1 MIGKT
6 ISHYRIIEK
15 LGAGGMGV
23 VYKAEDTRLERFVAL
38 KFLPDAVAQD
48 RQALERF
55 RREAKAASSLNHPN
69 ICTIHDIGEDNG
81 RVFFAMEF
89 LDGVTLRHRIAGRP
103 LDTEMIL
110 TLGIDIADALDAA
123 HNQGIV
129 HRDIKPANVFVTK
142 RGHAKILDFG
152 LAKVESSKTA
162 SQIAGEN
169 TRTVDEQF
177 LTTPGSA
184 VGTVAYMSPE
194 QVSGKDLDARTDLFS
209 FGVMLYEMSTGALPF
224 LGETSGL
231 ISEAILNRTPLSP
244 LRLNPGLPPKL
255 EDIIHRA
262 LEKDRNLR
270 YQHASEM
277 RAELQR
283 LQRDSASGH
292 VPVKLAGRDSG
303 ERTATAIPRK
313 RTGIMAGVIGLLSI
327 AAGVA
332 GFFIYRSS
340 RAAPALSKE
349 WQQLT
354 FFTDSVV
361 YPTISPDGRMLAYI
375 RGNSSFL
382 GQGQVYVQ
390 FLPDGQPVQL
400 THDDTIKLAPAFSP
414 DGSRVAYGV
423 VAPWDTWVAPVLG
436 GQPQMLFA
444 NASSLTWIDK
454 GKRLLFSEIKEGL
467 HMAIVTTDE
476 NRGNSRDVYVP
487 DGERSMAHHSYLSPD
502 GRWLLVVQMDSRG
515 ELLPCRVVPFQG
527 TGDVRIVGPANR
539 QCIAGAWSADGKW
552 IYLSAETDGFHIWRQ
567 HFPDGVAEQVTF
579 GPTSQQGLEMAPD
592 GKSLVTSVGTA
603 DHSIWLHDK
612 DGDHQMSSQGQAWG
626 PAFSAD
632 GKNLYF
638 LTNNGQ
644 THGDELWVKD
654 LVTGSTSAIAPGAD
668 VQSYSVSHDGKQAVF
683 ATTGRDGHASIWIA
697 PTNRRSPAVRISSAA
712 SEDSPL
718 FLPGGDIVF
727 RAFEGGSNFIYRM
740 KTDGSGRQK
749 VMSDPILDLFSV
761 SPDGR
766 WVVAG
771 VPVAG
776 QDSTVATK
784 VFAVDGSQTATV
796 CVNYC
801 RLDWDVLGKVAYVAY
816 LDVANKSVVLPLK
829 ASGLPELPPTGA
841 LRIEDNANFKGA
853 AVLPQL
859 VESALGTTEY
869 AYTKHNTRRNIYR
882 IPLQ

>member
-1 MIGKT
+1 MIGET

-23 VYKAEDTRLERFVAL
+23 VYKAEDTRLDRFVAL

-69 ICTIHDIGEDNG
+69 ICTIHDIGEDKG
-81 RVFFAMEF
+81 RIFIAMEF
-89 LDGVTLRHRIAGRP
+89 LDGVSLRHRIAGRP
-103 LDTEMIL
+103 LDSEFIL

-123 HNQGIV
+123 HSQGIV

-152 LAKVESSKTA
+152 LAKVDSNKSP

-209 FGVMLYEMSTGALPF
+209 FGVVLYEMSTGALPF

-231 ISEAILNRTPLSP
+231 ISEAILNRAPLSP
-244 LRLNPGLPPKL
+244 LRLNPALPPKL

-292 VPVKLAGRDSG
+292 VAVTATGRDSS
-303 ERTATAIPRK
+303 TATVAALPRK
-313 RTGIMAGVIGLLSI
+313 GKGLLV
-327 AAGVA
+327 AAVGLLLAAVAVA
-332 GFFIYRSS
+332 GFFAYRSS
-340 RAAPALSKE
+340 RAAPTVSKE

-375 RGNSSFL
+375 RGTQSLL
-382 GQGQVYVQ
+382 GTGQIYVQ
-390 FLPDGQPVQL
+390 FLPDGQPVEL
-400 THDDTIKLAPAFSP
+400 THDETIKLAPAFSP
-414 DGSRVAYGV
+414 DSSRIGYGV
-423 VAPWDTWVAPVLG
+423 VAPWDTWVVPVLG
-436 GQPQMLFA
+436 GQPQMLLA
-444 NASSLTWIDK
+444 NASSLSWIDK

-476 NRGNSRDVYVP
+476 NRGDSRDVYVP
-487 DGERSMAHHSYLSPD
+487 EGKRSMAHHSYLSPD
-502 GRWLLVVQMDSRG
+502 GQWVLVVQMDSRG
-515 ELLPCRVVPFQG
+515 GLLPCRVVPFQG
-527 TGDVRIVGPANR
+527 TGATRIMGPAGR
-539 QCIAGAWSADGKW
+539 QCIAGAWSPDGKW
-552 IYLSAETDGFHIWRQ
+552 IYLSVQTDAYHIWRQ
-567 HFPDGVAEQVTF
+567 RFPDGEPEQVTF
-579 GPTSQQGLEMAPD
+579 GPTSQEGLAMAPD
-592 GKSLVTSVGTA
+592 GKSLVTSVGTHDA
-603 DHSIWLHDK
+603 SIWVHDK
-612 DGDHQMSSQGQAWG
+612 DGDHQLSSQGEAWD
-626 PAFSAD
+626 PTFSAD

-654 LVTGSTSAIAPGAD
+654 LATGSISAVLPGAD
-668 VQSYSVSHDGKQAVF
+668 IERYSISADGKQVVF
-683 ATTGRDGHASIWIA
+683 ATTGRDGRASIWVA
-697 PTNRRSPAVRISSAA
+697 PANRRSAAVRISSPA
-712 SEDSPL
+712 SEDSPA
-718 FLPGGDIVF
+718 FLPNGDVVF
-727 RAFEGGSNFIYRM
+727 RAVENGSNFVYRM
-740 KTDGSGRQK
+740 KVDGSGRRK
-749 VMSDPILDLFSV
+749 VLSDQILDLFSV

-766 WVVAG
+766 WVVVG
-771 VPVAG
+771 VPIAG
-776 QDSTVATK
+776 QESTVATK
-784 VFAVDGSQTATV
+784 AYAIDGSRAATV

-801 RLDWDVLGKVAYVAY
+801 RIDWDVSGKFGYIAY
-816 LDVANKSVVLPLK
+816 LDAPDKSVALPVQD
-829 ASGLPELPPTGA
+829 SGLPELPAGA
-841 LRIEDNANFKGA
+841 LKFEDNAGFKGA
-853 AVLPQL
+853 TMFPQL
-859 VESALGTTEY
+859 VESAVGISEY
-869 AYTKHNTRRNIYR
+869 AYSKRNTRRNIYR
-882 IPLQ
+882 IQLQ